1 MNIAQQAVTAVLLG
15 GLYALL
21 ASGLSLIFGVMRILN
36 FAQGEFMMIGM
47 YLAYGAST
55 QFGMD
60 PFVSAVPVAVVLFCF
75 GVLVEVGL
83 IERVP
88 SHRHDAQ
95 LLLTLGLAIVLD
107 NLMLWFFGSTP
118 RTINTAYSSEA
129 IEIAGLFINKARLY
143 TALVAIVVVVGLFLL
158 LRLSA
163 VGRSMR
169 AVADSPETAA
179 TSGINVR
186 RVSAL
191 AFGIGSALA
200 GLGGAML
207 SSFYP
212 ATPTVGLDFVL
223 IMFLAVVLGGLGSVA
238 GSAVAALVIAL
249 VLGVSELYL
258 PLRLQD
264 ITVFAMFLLV
274 LYLRPQGFVGVRIR
288 GETVG

>member
-1 MNIAQQAVTAVLLG
+1 MNIAQQFVTSVLLG
-15 GLYALL
+15 GLYAVL

-47 YLAYGAST
+47 YLTYGAWS
-55 QFGMD
+55 QFGID
-60 PFVSAVPVAVVLFCF
+60 PFLAAIPVAGILFCF
-75 GVLVEVGL
+75 GALVEVGL
-83 IERVP
+83 IARVP

-95 LLLTLGLAIVLD
+95 LLLTLGLAIVLE
-107 NLMLWFFGSTP
+107 NLVLWFFGSAP
-118 RTINTAYSSEA
+118 RTIPTRYSAEA

-143 TALVAIVVVVGLFLL
+143 TALVALVVVLGLYLA
-158 LRLSA
+158 LRHSA
-163 VGRSMR
+163 LGRSMR

-200 GLGGAML
+200 GFGGAML

-238 GSAVAALVIAL
+238 GSAVAAMAIAL

-274 LYLRPQGFVGVRIR
+274 LYVRPQGFAGVRIR